1 MATSTDAVSS
11 SVLKQSGPKSLEEL
25 RRKGPPTREEIDAMT
40 EKYALGVALTREEND
55 RYEEYYKNRRNAS
68 DLATILSVLYPQ
80 CEWSIRATDKANREG
95 TVGAVLYENLEWDE
109 DNPLPKPTEAEL
121 EKFRPF
127 VQDIL
132 DQESYIR
139 MRQEAYPGEVLL
151 VRALWEYV
159 VEGKD
164 DFMNALQARRLAVKK
179 RFPKPENKHWM
190 VQAEDYMKI
199 IPNAPWDI
207 LREMDEDTAMRIAFA
222 PGIEGEDAEPL
233 STRVS
238 LEEKYQEMLEKRF
251 AKKERTREASGFTP
265 AQPTVADIEEAQAKL
280 DEQSGE

>member
-1 MATSTDAVSS
+1 MATDAINST
-11 SVLKQSGPKSLEEL
+11 VLKQTGPKSLEEL

-40 EKYALGVALTREEND
+40 EKFALGVALTREEND
-55 RYEEYYKNRRNAS
+55 RYEEYYKTRRNSS
-68 DLATILSVLYPQ
+68 DLGTLLSVLYPT
-80 CEWSIRATDKANREG
+80 CEWTIRANDNTNNAG
-95 TVGAVLYENLEWDE
+95 ATGAVLYENLEWDA

-121 EKFRPF
+121 DKFRPF

-132 DQESYIR
+132 DQETYIR
-139 MRQEAYPGEVLL
+139 MRQEAYPNEAQL
-151 VRALWEYV
+151 VRALWEYA
-159 VEGKD
+159 VEGKE

-207 LREMDEDTAMRIAFA
+207 LRELDEDTAMRIAFA
-222 PGIEGEDAEPL
+222 PGIEGEDSEPL

-251 AKKERTREASGFTP
+251 ANKDRTSEGSGYRPT
-265 AQPTVADIEEAQAKL
+265 QPTVADVEAAQEKAK
-280 DEQSGE
+280 DSGE